1 MLSYIAKKEGIPM
14 NCLER
19 DMKNLD
25 GTIDTLIISSND
37 NTYPLDVNKTYKLA
51 NNTYKKENK
60 IISAYKNSIL
70 GVEIGVKAEGFSTIT
85 ILATLVAIGT
95 LCIMYLFCRV

>member
-1 MLSYIAKKEGIPM
+1 M

-19 DMKNLD
+19 DMKNAD

-37 NTYPLDVNKTYKLA
+37 NTYPLDVNKTYKLV

-60 IISAYKNSIL
+60 FISAYKNSIL
-70 GVEIGVKAEGFSTIT
+70 GAEIGVKAEGFSTIT

>member
-1 MLSYIAKKEGIPM
+1 M

-19 DMKNLD
+19 DLKNVD

-95 LCIMYLFCRV
+95 LCTMYLFCRV